1 MSLTWITWPP
11 PCPWDNKI
19 KQAIGVKNKM
29 LNIIHFWRNFKRN
42 SMKNNLEDNGKCLKL
57 FLASLK
63 HEMQINVEAITIKCK
78 EVSNQSK
85 RHWITSLRRIR
96 TYKPKR
102 SATPISY
109 RRYPNSFSLKTMSW
123 RYKKFRRRKT
133 CSSWGKSGETLCS
146 TKALT
151 SSYFRASSK

>member
-1 MSLTWITWPP
+1 MNNYFIWITNATNPYSIGTSLNTP
-11 PCPWDNKI
+11 YNSKKI
-19 KQAIGVKNKM
+19 KKISLFSEKSKEIQIFKVKQAIGVKNKM

-57 FLASLK
+57 FQASLK

-85 RHWITSLRRIR
+85 RHWITSLGRIR

-102 SATPISY
+102 SATPIS
-109 RRYPNSFSLKTMSW
+109 
-123 RYKKFRRRKT
+123 
-133 CSSWGKSGETLCS
+133 
-146 TKALT
+146 
-151 SSYFRASSK
+151 